1 MTGHWEPVGSCSLPG
16 VLSNRKKNLNCF
28 SFLFHYSDQQ
38 LFLLQ
43 NISFGLG
50 KSTLSKYLAKT
61 QVPLLSVPRCSQG
74 KNPNQRFGALGQP
87 LDRSLTK
94 SPHCPS
100 VLSRKRHSRG
110 RQGPD
115 W

>member
-1 MTGHWEPVGSCSLPG
+1 MCSMTGHWEPVGSCSPPG

-50 KSTLSKYLAKT
+50 KSTLSKYLAKHRFHYFLYPVVHRERT
-61 QVPLLSVPRCSQG
+61 QT
-74 KNPNQRFGALGQP
+74 NALVHLG
-87 LDRSLTK
+87 SL
-94 SPHCPS
+94 
-100 VLSRKRHSRG
+100 
-110 RQGPD
+110 
-115 W
+115 